1 MIIYDYII
9 SLWSLYPSC
18 RCNSQRERERYVIR
32 RHISSYVICSHSSGR
47 FGEVQGPRETN
58 HGISVIAHHFFGAL
72 VISFALPRPTWPRS
86 GSGSPSLGRWHC
98 LRWLATATARA
109 QHNVPHLG
117 RTFWLWWPPGANMNQ
132 HDLEHTMELWWT
144 MAFFRHITIQCQNMS
159 KSESVG
165 HSTPVR

>member
-1 MIIYDYII
+1 MIISYHYDHYTQAAGAIH
-9 SLWSLYPSC
+9 
-18 RCNSQRERERYVIR
+18 RERERYVIR